1 MKLYQCI
8 GKYTET
14 SEKVS
19 NIDPSGLDKAHA
31 DTAPRGPHIY
41 GVPTFIA
48 DFFRMDSV
56 LLSVGSVLDPSEE
69 TWQ

>member
-19 NIDPSGLDKAHA
+19 HIDHSDLDKVHA
-31 DTAPRGPHIY
+31 DTAPRGALYLPSTNIY
-41 GVPTFIA
+41 CGFLQKG
-48 DFFRMDSV
+48 FRSS
-56 LLSVGSVLDPSEE
+56 LSRQCPGSL
-69 TWQ
+69 